1 MVSSY
6 NLQEIKLYHSSARGS
21 EANESL
27 RRLNTFFLRM
37 VLSSCDH
44 RKLLPK
50 DRIHKMH
57 IISYDTFT
65 TVILFIR
72 LCIYS
77 NTFLTKNVGVFACS
91 HSVLTDLNFCRVT
104 IRTVQLNH
112 ICNLCFVIFVSPP
125 PPPPLAVLYA
135 NKSKGRRGSRCRC
148 LNSTTWDTVVFSC
161 RVLYL

>member
-1 MVSSY
+1 MRWE
-6 NLQEIKLYHSSARGS
+6 LLGS
-21 EANESL
+21 LDIYVGEGGFAVNCEKTQFF
-27 RRLNTFFLRM
+27 LNTL
-37 VLSSCDH
+37 
-44 RKLLPK
+44 
-50 DRIHKMH
+50 
-57 IISYDTFT
+57 YDTFT
-65 TVILFIR
+65 TVILLIR

-112 ICNLCFVIFVSPP
+112 ICNLCFVIFVSPS
-125 PPPPLAVLYA
+125 PPPLAVLYA